1 MTQRLIDG
9 VGKMLDKT
17 SHPEI
22 KSLFLVGPRW
32 NNSKPD
38 EDSCA
43 VCVILT
49 DQFMSLP
56 PNGLY
61 FTGLL

>member
-1 MTQRLIDG
+1 
-9 VGKMLDKT
+9 MLDKT

-22 KSLFLVGPRW
+22 KSLFLVGPQW